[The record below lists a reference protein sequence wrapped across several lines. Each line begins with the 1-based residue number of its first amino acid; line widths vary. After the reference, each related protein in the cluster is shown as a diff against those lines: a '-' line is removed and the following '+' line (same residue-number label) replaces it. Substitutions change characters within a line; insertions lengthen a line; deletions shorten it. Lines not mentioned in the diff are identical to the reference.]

1 MQEIERKGSRKQR
14 WLRLERE
21 QSPILA
27 SAAFADLLWIAYK
40 VNVHSKIDLD
50 KSSDYT
56 A

>member
-1 MQEIERKGSRKQR
+1 MQEIERKDSSKQR

-21 QSPILA
+21 PSPRLV

-50 KSSDYT
+50 
-56 A
+56 